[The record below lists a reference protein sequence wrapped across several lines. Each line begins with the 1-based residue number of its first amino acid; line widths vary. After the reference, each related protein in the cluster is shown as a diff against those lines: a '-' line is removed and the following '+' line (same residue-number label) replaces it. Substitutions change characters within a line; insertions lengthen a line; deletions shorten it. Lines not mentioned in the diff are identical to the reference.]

1 MEVEMT
7 ITPSP
12 QLASQ
17 PARSLF
23 SQITVDHGPAGVLG
37 RLFLKAEKVARDR
50 GLHLSFATMQDLVE
64 VNRKNRVSWVPLFS
78 GFDPALNRFSDHDTL
93 CIFGRNEHGEVVA
106 TQAARLY
113 DWPNT
118 NYREEVLSL
127 RLLYSDPDKSRLPGE
142 RCEVTA
148 VAARGL
154 TGRIVYSGAA
164 WYRPDYRGRGLVEI
178 LPRMARA
185 LAYTRW
191 NPDCTVTMMADALV
205 RKGVSQRTGHR
216 NIEWDVRLINT
227 RTGTLRVALLWTK
240 TGEMLEDLE
249 AFLSGFDS
257 ALERPLQTAH
267 A

>member
-1 MEVEMT
+1 MEVDMT

-12 QLASQ
+12 QRTSQ

-23 SQITVDHGPAGVLG
+23 SQITVDHGPAGLLG
-37 RLFLKAEKVARDR
+37 RLFLKAEQAARDR
-50 GLHLSFATMQDLVE
+50 GVELSFATMQELAE

-78 GFDPALNRFSDHDTL
+78 GFDPALNRFSEHDTL

-118 NYREEVLSL
+118 NYREEAISL
-127 RLLYSDPDKSRLPGE
+127 RLLYSDPDRSKLPNE
-142 RCEVTA
+142 HCEVTA

-154 TGRIVYSGAA
+154 TGRIVYSGGA

-178 LPRMARA
+178 LPRIARA

-191 NPDCTVTMMADALV
+191 NADCTVTMMAEALV
-205 RKGVSQRTGHR
+205 RKGVARRTGHK
-216 NIEWDVRLINT
+216 NIEWDVRFINT
-227 RTGTLRVALLWTK
+227 RSGTIRFALLWTK
-240 TGEMLEDLE
+240 REEMLEDLE
-249 AFLSGFDS
+249 AFLSGFDT
-257 ALERPLQTAH
+257 APEVPLQA
-267 A
+267 ARA